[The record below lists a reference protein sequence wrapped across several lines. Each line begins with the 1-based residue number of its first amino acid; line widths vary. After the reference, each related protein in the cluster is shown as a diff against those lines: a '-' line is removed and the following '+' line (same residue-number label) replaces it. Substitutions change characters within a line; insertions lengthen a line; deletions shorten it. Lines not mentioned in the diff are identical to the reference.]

1 MAHTDYSEIT
11 MKIFLPYK
19 EEPKTGKGLFIKRL
33 HDEFIKMG
41 IRVILKPSEKS
52 DIALHVTKMK
62 YKTNSKK
69 NIVRFNGV
77 YHDKKIDYKY
87 FNSQIRTHADKADA
101 LIFQSKFGQ
110 QMFEKYIG
118 KYKNK
123 PRTVIFNGS
132 TTQDNAKTIQSK
144 FKYNFLAFSRWRP
157 HKRLK
162 ATIKS
167 FLASDMSDS
176 CLWIAGDLKESGLK
190 RSKIKK
196 YFQVPRVQYLGILN
210 GKSLGRYIASSNAI
224 IHICWLDWCPNS
236 VVESICAGKTVI
248 CNNVGGTQEIVRP
261 SGGIVCDIDEPYD
274 LEPINLLKPP
284 RINTHI
290 VADSI
295 VKSANDLSMI
305 KSDHVDINNI
315 AKEYKSFF
323 EKVLED

>member
-1 MAHTDYSEIT
+1 

-162 ATIKS
+162 TIVKS
-167 FLASDMSDS
+167 FLLADIPDS
-176 CLWIAGDLKESGLK
+176 CLWIAGDTINSGMDRNKMKKIFSENNINRLGEIK
-190 RSKIKK
+190 QSKIS
-196 YFQVPRVQYLGILN
+196 RYLKLCD
-210 GKSLGRYIASSNAI
+210 AV
-224 IHICWLDWCPNS
+224 IHICWVDVCPNS
-236 VVESICAGKTVI
+236 VVESICSGKTVI
-248 CNNVGGTQEIVRP
+248 CNNVGGTQEIVMP

-274 LEPINLLKPP
+274 LKPVDLYNP
-284 RINTHI
+284 PKIDVNI
-290 VADSI
+290 VANAMKESI
-295 VKSANDLSMI
+295 KQKNDICL
-305 KSDHVDINNI
+305 DHVEIGNI
-315 AKEYKSFF
+315 AKQYMAFF
-323 EKVLED
+323 EKILKT